1 MGLIKGGFLRLFQ
14 TLLYALCFCCAGIAL
29 GIYSYFLAVQA
40 DRDQGIPRWQKAVEG
55 ISGVAVL
62 YTIAA
67 VVLTC
72 CLGGISFFAFTAIVL
87 DILFV
92 GGFIAIAVLT
102 RHGASS
108 CTGIVNTPLGIGNAN
123 ANSEGFGNNGL
134 GTGNGEN
141 LTYAVSPRNA
151 CRMNTAVFA
160 VSIVAAFLFLIT
172 ALFQVFLVRKHKK
185 EKRFGPGPSNN
196 YTSGPAKRNFWQ
208 RKKKTNDRDL
218 EKDVITPAPAGTL
231 TTGHAT
237 DIRPSHDTAYTGST
251 VAAPGDRYDKVDG
264 ANGYAAQQHTGH
276 AAHGSHGAYYGAPQG
291 TANPYTMDTNGDH
304 TLLRENNPVY
314 RGVA

>member
-1 MGLIKGGFLRLFQ
+1 LRP
-14 TLLYALCFCCAGIAL
+14 

-151 CRMNTAVFA
+151 CRMNTAAFA
-160 VSIVAAFLFLIT
+160 VSIAAAFLFLVT

-208 RKKKTNDRDL
+208 RKKKTTTDRDV

-291 TANPYTMDTNGDH
+291 TANPYTMDTNGEH